1 MSDILLTALLLY
13 TRRRPFVQNG
23 LQIYIAELT
32 WRIHSQSRGLPTL
45 RLYGQLELEHLAQAR
60 KKIGDYGRIAFGSQV
75 RRFGGLHVKLLNIL
89 TCADRLQVFSLLPS
103 CRRPSKS
110 LESRSRMNLRTHA
123 KGCTLAQMH
132 SPP

>member
-60 KKIGDYGRIAFGSQV
+60 KKIGGLQAYSLWISGASFWGS
-75 RRFGGLHVKLLNIL
+75 
-89 TCADRLQVFSLLPS
+89 
-103 CRRPSKS
+103 
-110 LESRSRMNLRTHA
+110 SR
-123 KGCTLAQMH
+123 
-132 SPP
+132 